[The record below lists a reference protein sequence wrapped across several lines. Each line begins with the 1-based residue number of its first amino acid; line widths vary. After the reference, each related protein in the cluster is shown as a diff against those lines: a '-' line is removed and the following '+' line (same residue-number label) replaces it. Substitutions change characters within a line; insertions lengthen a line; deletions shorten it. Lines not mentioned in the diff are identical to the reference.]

1 MSGDRQDFLERQEA
15 RRRRMQQR
23 LGRQTPSDRL
33 PLAAEADDKTAGH
46 RAKDQA
52 KAAREKADKAQQ
64 AGQAAKARAPQPQAA
79 GKQSGAAPA
88 GAKQKVEW
96 VSAAKSQALTGDPDD
111 LDGVQAGGLKGR
123 HARAQRGES
132 GGRTTMQRRP
142 KPPLRTRLIIWG
154 TAAICGLLILAT
166 LGEVWT
172 VHLLNQQIAANEQ
185 TNQQLQGQNQQISNT
200 IQQLQQASTIEQEAR
215 KLGFIFPGDQPV
227 IVVTTTPQG
236 TPAPQAAPPSPGW
249 WGFWPDWLKL
259 FFGG

>member
-15 RRRRMQQR
+15 RRRRMRQR
-23 LGRQTPSDRL
+23 QGQSPPSDRL
-33 PLAAEADDKTAGH
+33 PLPAEAED
-46 RAKDQA
+46 
-52 KAAREKADKAQQ
+52 KAAGRQSKGQARAARGKAGKAQQ
-64 AGQAAKARAPQPQAA
+64 AGQAAKARTPQPQ
-79 GKQSGAAPA
+79 
-88 GAKQKVEW
+88 
-96 VSAAKSQALTGDPDD
+96 TGDLDDPDGAQTD
-111 LDGVQAGGLKGR
+111 GLKGR
-123 HARAQRGES
+123 RAAVQRGGTS
-132 GGRTTMQRRP
+132 GRTAIPRRP

-185 TNQQLQGQNQQISNT
+185 TNQQLQGQNQQLSNT

-227 IVVTTTPQG
+227 IVVTTTPQR
-236 TPAPQAAPPSPGW
+236 TPPPQAAPPSQGW
-249 WGFWPDWLKL
+249 WGFWPDWFKL

>member
-23 LGRQTPSDRL
+23 LGQTPPSGRL
-33 PLAAEADDKTAGH
+33 PLPAEADDKTAGH
-46 RAKDQA
+46 QSKRQPQ
-52 KAAREKADKAQQ
+52 AARGKTGKAQS
-64 AGQAAKARAPQPQAA
+64 AGQAAKSRTPQPQAA
-79 GKQSGAAPA
+79 
-88 GAKQKVEW
+88 EHL
-96 VSAAKSQALTGDPDD
+96 ALPGDLDD
-111 LDGVQAGGLKGR
+111 LDDRSPGDGLKGR
-123 HARAQRGES
+123 RVSAQRGRLA
-132 GGRTTMQRRP
+132 GRAVIPRGP

-154 TAAICGLLILAT
+154 TGAICGLLILAT

-185 TNQQLQGQNQQISNT
+185 TNQQLQGQNQQLSNAV
-200 IQQLQQASTIEQEAR
+200 QQLQQASTIEQEAR

-236 TPAPQAAPPSPGW
+236 TPPPQAAPPSQGW
-249 WGFWPDWLKL
+249 WGFWPDWFKL